1 MSKSNIIIVLIT
13 ILLVGS
19 IVTGVKIYKANNA
32 PTDIAE
38 QTSSSTSSNVKII
51 NGKQQITIIAS
62 QGYSPR
68 MTTAKAWIPSEIKI
82 QGNNAYGCESAVRIP
97 KLSYSKNLDPKWSD
111 TVQLPAQ
118 KAWDTINGTCGMGM
132 YNFQIKF
139 N

>member
-1 MSKSNIIIVLIT
+1 MTRTNIIIVLVT

-19 IVTGVKIYKANNA
+19 LVTGIKIYKANGS
-32 PTDIAE
+32 PTDISA
-38 QTSSSTSSNVKII
+38 QTSASTSSNVKMV

-62 QGYSPR
+62 QGYNPK
-68 MTTAKAWIPSEIKI
+68 MTSAKAWIPSEIKI

-111 TVQLPAQ
+111 TVQVPAQ
-118 KAWDTINGTCGMGM
+118 KAGDTINGTCWMWM